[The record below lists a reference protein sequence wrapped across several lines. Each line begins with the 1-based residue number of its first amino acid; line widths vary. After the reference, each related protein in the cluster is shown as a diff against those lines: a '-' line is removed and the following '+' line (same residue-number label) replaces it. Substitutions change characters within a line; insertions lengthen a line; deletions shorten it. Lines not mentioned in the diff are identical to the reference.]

1 MDNST
6 FIHKSHNV
14 SILLYHIVVTPTK
27 YRRFA
32 ITDEVEGSI
41 RQICEGIEMRWDWIK
56 FVEVGTDGDHVHYLV
71 QSTPEHSPTEI
82 VRLIKSIT
90 AKRIFAEHPEVK
102 KKLWR
107 GEFWSNGYFVSTV
120 GKFTSERV
128 IKEYVKNQG
137 KEKDYKQLLLNFPKG
152 DPEA

>member
-1 MDNST
+1 MDSST

-14 SILLYHIVVTPTK
+14 SILLYHIVMPTK

-32 ITDEVEGSI
+32 ITDEVEGCI

-56 FVEVGTDGDHVHYLV
+56 FVEVGTDGDNVHYLV
-71 QSTPEHSPTEI
+71 QSTPEHSPSEI
-82 VRLIKSIT
+82 VRLIKSVT

-102 KKLWR
+102 KKLLG
-107 GEFWSNGYFVSTV
+107 GEFWSDGYFVSTV
-120 GKFTSERV
+120 RKFTSERV

-137 KEKDYKQLLLNFPKG
+137 KERDYKQLLLNFPKG
-152 DPEA
+152 EPEA

>member
-14 SILLYHIVVTPTK
+14 SILLYHIVMPTK

-32 ITDEVEGSI
+32 ITDEVEGCI

-71 QSTPEHSPTEI
+71 QSTPEHSPIEI

-102 KKLWR
+102 KKLLG
-107 GEFWSNGYFVSTV
+107 GEFWSDGYFVSTV
-120 GKFTSERV
+120 GEFTSERV

-152 DPEA
+152 EPEA